1 MLTII
6 LGIIVVVLL
15 LALWGAY
22 RVVEKMSKEIE
33 LLKKAKTIIN
43 PIIREDKR
51 EVVTIRC
58 ATLVDKYNL
67 TSPTLCDIVVE
78 QALQQNLNGL
88 KDEIK
93 PYVNVRVQDE
103 IGNEVLV
110 ETLLEVVK
118 PK

>member
-15 LALWGAY
+15 LVAFGSYRIVDRLSRENKAL
-22 RVVEKMSKEIE
+22 RQ
-33 LLKKAKTIIN
+33 AKNIIS

-51 EVVTIRC
+51 EVVTVRY

-67 TSPTLCDIVVE
+67 TSPTLQDIVIE
-78 QALQQNLNGL
+78 QTLQQNLNGL